1 FTVTASDASC
11 NCPGNQQTA
20 DLIKPDVQITG
31 NHGAGTPYFDLLAFR
46 DPIRTLATGQFR
58 YGTTG
63 RNAYRGPGYWNLDF
77 SLFRRFS
84 LSERFKLDF
93 RTEAYNIF
101 NHPQFANPNTN
112 VSNLQYNADG
122 SLRATNGFGD
132 ITSTL
137 GFSDFQAT
145 ERRLRFALRLQ
156 F

>member
-1 FTVTASDASC
+1 V
-11 NCPGNQQTA
+11 
-20 DLIKPDVQITG
+20 
-31 NHGAGTPYFDLLAFR
+31 LAFR
-46 DPIRTLATGQFR
+46 DPIRALQPGQFR

-63 RNAYRGPGYWNLDF
+63 RNAYRGPGYWNLEF

-84 LSERFKLDF
+84 LTERFKLDL

-101 NHPQFANPNTN
+101 NHPQFANPNSN
-112 VSNLQYNADG
+112 VSSLQFNPDG

-137 GFSDFQAT
+137 GFVDNQAT
-145 ERRLRFALRLQ
+145 ERRIRFALRLQ

>member
-1 FTVTASDASC
+1 VIAP
-11 NCPGNQQTA
+11 NV
-20 DLIKPDVQITG
+20 KVTG
-31 NHGAGTPYFDLLAFR
+31 NVGAGTPFFDVLAFR
-46 DPIRTLATGQFR
+46 DPINSVATGQFR

-84 LSERFKLDF
+84 LTERFKLDF

-101 NHPQFANPNTN
+101 NHPQFANPG
-112 VSNLQYNADG
+112 SNASAPSRDLQGNILKNPDG
-122 SLRATNGFGD
+122 SPRLNGFGE

-137 GFSDFQAT
+137 GFADSQAT
-145 ERRLRFALRLQ
+145 ERRIRFALRLQ